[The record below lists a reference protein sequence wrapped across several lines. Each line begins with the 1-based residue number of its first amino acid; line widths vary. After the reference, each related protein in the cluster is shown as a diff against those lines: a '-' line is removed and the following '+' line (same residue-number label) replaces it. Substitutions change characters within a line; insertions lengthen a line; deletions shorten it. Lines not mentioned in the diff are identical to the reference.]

1 MSTDLKQG
9 DTVKINESYEV
20 KKAETIDCIAKPR
33 DYVICNVKGYPEQEV
48 QFLACQVMKKT
59 EEIIDS
65 DIRDIEIIEVI
76 EEVIP

>member
-9 DTVKINESYEV
+9 DTVKVNESYEV
-20 KKAETIDCIAKPR
+20 KKAATIDHLAKPR

-48 QFLACQVMKKT
+48 QFLACQIMKKSV
-59 EEIIDS
+59 EIVDS
-65 DIRDIEIIEVI
+65 DMQDIEIIEVV

>member
-9 DTVKINESYEV
+9 DTVKVNESYEV
-20 KKAETIDCIAKPR
+20 KKATTIDHLAKPR

-48 QFLACQVMKKT
+48 QFLACQIMKKSA
-59 EEIIDS
+59 EIIDS
-65 DIRDIEIIEVI
+65 DIQDIEIIEVA